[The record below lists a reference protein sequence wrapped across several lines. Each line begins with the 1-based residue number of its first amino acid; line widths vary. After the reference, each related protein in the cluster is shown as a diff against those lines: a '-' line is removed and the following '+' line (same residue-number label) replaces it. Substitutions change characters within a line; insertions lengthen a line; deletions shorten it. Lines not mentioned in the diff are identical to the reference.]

1 MDTQLQIRTASL
13 ALWFALISALISLAG
28 CQTAAPPP
36 SYETLSKAA
45 DAGKTVSVE
54 ALRKAFFAAPDFDQ
68 RMQKLA
74 PLEQQALQ
82 MMADE
87 PLRLGAVGTA
97 IVNLYYGSLSG
108 HLALVHFYE
117 HVDAPDSAALH
128 QAWVD
133 RITQSIEKAGDGT
146 SDHPYP
152 VISSSDAQA
161 FLKIQGLTS
170 VGSMYHSGD
179 KIPFMLLVS
188 ARPTKGP
195 LKNIYFDL
203 TAAYRAVEGVVQRD
217 AQQDENSEGEGKSA
231 GKGDAQADSDAASDK
246 PFSAGMLIGYLA
258 RNNDS
263 AAQTAIGAY
272 LLSQNRFREAADW
285 LSAAT
290 RTGNVLAN
298 LMLARVYELEADDLK
313 GDAQK
318 SAMEYVL
325 EQYLHA
331 IAAGSDEAMFALSG
345 LYLDGAYGDDNIQ
358 SGMALLNQAAD
369 LNNPNALMWLGHLY
383 AEGTHVTKN
392 EATAQTYF
400 KRAAETGD
408 KRARLQYVRFLLSQD
423 NSHEFDPQARTWL
436 IAEAKA
442 GEPEA
447 MLLLGNLYAKGVGV
461 SQSYRQ
467 ALTWFKSA
475 VSTSP
480 DDVNIV
486 NEVAWTLAVTHLEPL
501 RKPSYALEIMDHAMT
516 GDAAAQQN
524 PAYLDTWAAA
534 YAANGNFTKAVA
546 LQQKAVNAARDQ
558 KDTDVVDVLQ
568 QHLNAFQRGETVID
582 PVP

>member
-1 MDTQLQIRTASL
+1 MDTLLQMRTVSL
-13 ALWFALISALISLAG
+13 ALWFVLISLAG
-28 CQTAAPPP
+28 CQTATPPP
-36 SYETLSKAA
+36 DYEALSKAA
-45 DAGKTVSVE
+45 DAGQSVSVE
-54 ALRKAFFAAPDFDQ
+54 ELRTAFLAAPDFDQ

-97 IVNLYYGSLSG
+97 ILNLYYGSLPG
-108 HLALVHFYE
+108 HLALVRFYE
-117 HVDAPDSAALH
+117 HVDAPDSVTLH

-133 RITQSIEKAGDGT
+133 KITQSIEHSGDG
-146 SDHPYP
+146 SREHPYP
-152 VISSSDAQA
+152 VISSSEAQA
-161 FLKIQGLTS
+161 FLKVRGLTS
-170 VGSMYHSGD
+170 VGSMYHSGE
-179 KIPFMLLVS
+179 KIPFMMLVS
-188 ARPTKGP
+188 ARPTEGP

-203 TAAYRAVEGVVQRD
+203 TAAYRAVEGVVERD
-217 AQQDENSEGEGKSA
+217 AQQNGEGKDDEQA
-231 GKGDAQADSDAASDK
+231 GNDVESDK

-258 RNNDS
+258 RSNDS
-263 AAQTAIGAY
+263 AAQAAIGAY

-285 LSAAT
+285 LNAAT

-313 GDAQK
+313 GGARKD
-318 SAMEYVL
+318 AMEYVL

-358 SGMALLNQAAD
+358 SGMALLKQAAD

-383 AEGTHVTKN
+383 AEGIHVEKD
-392 EATAQTYF
+392 EDTAQTYF

-423 NSHEFDPQARTWL
+423 DSQQFDPQARTWL
-436 IAEAKA
+436 VAEAKA

-461 SQSYRQ
+461 SQSYRH

-501 RKPSYALEIMDHAMT
+501 RKPSYALEIMEHAMT
-516 GDAAAQQN
+516 GDETAQKN

-534 YAANGNFTKAVA
+534 YAANGNFTKAIA
-546 LQQKAVNAARDQ
+546 LQQQAVDAARDQ
-558 KDTDVVDVLQ
+558 KETDVVDVLQ
-568 QHLNAFQRGETVID
+568 AHLDAFQRGETVID